1 MHRSILAFMIL
12 GASSASAQEP
22 DPVAILRAA
31 DASISGANTIAYSF
45 RRQCIGSLAAR
56 SPELTGTVA
65 VDRIQGEDELG
76 WRIALAGERAPLGDA
91 PARSLSLAYD
101 GTVLRAINEAD
112 MIVSETTGAG
122 LTEVAG
128 DDAWHAVK
136 WLLRW
141 DAFVSRPF
149 GGDEALFDA
158 TYEGRAVVDGVECH
172 IVFVELG
179 DLPSAPEYDIR
190 WFIGVDDN
198 LPHRYDAYHYEFSGS
213 PNGFEV
219 FTIGDLRIDDP
230 VLASAFTLDVPD
242 GYEVKTVEVAAVA
255 RGRPQ
260 IPTGPAP
267 DFTLTDTNG
276 KEHTLKDYRG
286 RVVVLDFGATWCP
299 PCILAMPEVQALHER
314 FEDKPVTVLGVNCW
328 ETGDM
333 AAFMQQNQYDYTM
346 LVEGDRVAGQYGV
359 SSIPTFFV
367 IGVDGKILMREV
379 GFRPGMGE
387 RAGAII
393 ERHLAENAN
402 E

>member
-1 MHRSILAFMIL
+1 MRRSILAIMIL
-12 GASSASAQEP
+12 GASSAQAQEP
-22 DPVAILRAA
+22 DPLAILKAA
-31 DASISGANTIAYSF
+31 DASIAGATAIAYSF
-45 RRQCIGSLAAR
+45 HRQCVGSLAAR
-56 SPELTGTVA
+56 SPEITGSVA
-65 VDRIQGEDELG
+65 MDRLKGEDELG
-76 WRIALAGERAPLGDA
+76 WRIALAGERAPLGDV
-91 PARSLSLAYD
+91 PGRSLSLAYD
-101 GTVLRAINEAD
+101 GTVLRAINETD
-112 MIVSETTGAG
+112 RIVSETTGAG

-149 GGDEALFDA
+149 GGGEALFEA

-179 DLPSAPEYDIR
+179 GLPNAPEYDIR

-198 LPHRYDAYHYEFSGS
+198 LPHRYDAYYYEFDGS

-219 FTIGDLRIDDP
+219 FTLRDLRIDDP

-242 GYEVKTVEVAAVA
+242 GYEVKTVEVAAA
-255 RGRPQ
+255 QGGRPQ

-267 DFTLTDTNG
+267 DFTLTDTVG
-276 KEHTLKDYRG
+276 KTHTLEDYRG

-299 PCILAMPEVQALHER
+299 PCVLAMPEVQALHVR
-314 FEDKPVTVLGVNCW
+314 FKDKPVTVFGVNCW

-333 AAFMQQNQYDYTM
+333 AAFMQQNGYDYTM
-346 LVEGDRVAGQYGV
+346 LVEGDRVAAQYGV
-359 SSIPTFFV
+359 SSIPGFFV
-367 IGVDGKILMREV
+367 IGVDGKILLREV
-379 GFRPGMGE
+379 GFLQGMGE
-387 RAGAII
+387 RAAVII
-393 ERHLAENAN
+393 ARHLAENAN